1 MRKLFIL
8 ALAAA
13 AAVGCTKD
21 EVLDF
26 NKEAIGFQNAFI
38 NNATRA
44 IDNSFSNDNLPK
56 EFYVYGTTQNV
67 ASGFGVVPI
76 FPDVLVSYT
85 NSTWGYAQE
94 HTQYWIDGNTY
105 NFAAVV
111 NGTIDEDKTIS
122 YTADYTDIEGTA
134 DLLYAKDNYGVYTK
148 GTSETTV
155 SFTFSHL
162 LSKVHFT
169 MKNDIATN
177 VEGNV
182 YTYTVEDIQI
192 TNAYSKGVYDI
203 TQFGVADA
211 DAWAEDDTASKVP
224 VKFGHI
230 ADVEGEDAANN
241 TDAAEHIG
249 TWKDG
254 AAVKGIA
261 KATSRYSQL
270 LIPGEYTAMNIK
282 CTITTYLNGEK
293 VDVENYDKNI
303 EITLKEGQAYNFQ
316 ISKGNP
322 GEQIKFSV
330 SAVNGWGNGNDDDT
344 DGDNDAVIV
353 K

>member
-44 IDNSFSNDNLPK
+44 IDPSITTATLTGFN
-56 EFYVYGTTQNV
+56 VYGTTQNV
-67 ASGFGVVPI
+67 PSGFGVVPI
-76 FPDVLVSYT
+76 FQDVLVSKT
-85 NSTWGYAQE
+85 NGTWGYAQE

-177 VEGNV
+177 VKGNV
-182 YTYTVEDIQI
+182 YTYTVENIQI
-192 TNAYSKGVYDI
+192 TNAYSEGVYDI
-203 TQFGVADA
+203 TKFGVADA
-211 DAWAEDDTASKVP
+211 DAWDEDDTATEMVD
-224 VKFGHI
+224 FGNI

-241 TDAAEHIG
+241 TDDAEHIG

-322 GEQIKFSV
+322 GDPIKFSV
-330 SAVNGWGNGNDDDT
+330 TAVNGWENGNAEDDDN
-344 DGDNDAVIV
+344 DGVNDNVPLS
-353 K
+353 

>member
-1 MRKLFIL
+1 MP
-8 ALAAA
+8 
-13 AAVGCTKD
+13 G
-21 EVLDF
+21 
-26 NKEAIGFQNAFI
+26 
-38 NNATRA
+38 
-44 IDNSFSNDNLPK
+44 

-76 FPDVLVSYT
+76 FQDVLVSYT

-182 YTYTVEDIQI
+182 YTYTVENIQI
-192 TNAYSKGVYDI
+192 TNAYSEGVYDI
-203 TQFGVADA
+203 TKFGVADA
-211 DAWAEDDTASKVP
+211 DAWTEDDIASKV
-224 VKFGHI
+224 VVNFGNI
-230 ADVEGEDAANN
+230 ADVEGEDDANN
-241 TDAAEHIG
+241 TVDAEHIG

-254 AAVKGIA
+254 AAVEGIA

-270 LIPGEYTAMNIK
+270 LIPGVYTAMNIK

-303 EITLKEGQAYNFQ
+303 AITLKEGQAYNFQ